1 MLVVTDIHY
10 LIVYV
15 IMNNWEK
22 DIWKTIQYKLKKD
35 KEYEQTYLAAIQRQ
49 HDKRRSSNDIVRQT
63 L

>member
-1 MLVVTDIHY
+1 
-10 LIVYV
+10 
-15 IMNNWEK
+15 MNNWEK